1 MSSSEAAPRSLHG
14 RLALSLLIGTVTV
27 LGIVFFALHLV
38 IRGAM
43 YDHLESELVLRMRA
57 VASYAV
63 AHPGKESIAEFM
75 PRFRTRAHQDFFQV
89 WDSSGRTLARSDSSS
104 GRDLPRLDAQAGSPT
119 YHELTLPDGHR
130 GRAVTEIFP
139 LPEGDT
145 RGVLHIVTA
154 EETERL
160 DALEQSIHFMLLI
173 GALAAILATLL
184 TARRS
189 VMHALQPV
197 DDFSASVAH
206 VQLDDPVARLQT
218 AALPSELQPI
228 ANSFTTLLDRLLG
241 ALAREKR
248 YARNVAHELRNPLAE
263 MRLLAEAA
271 AAARNPDKAHA
282 AILEIQEST
291 GELEKVVDSL
301 LALTRYEAGI
311 ESPQPEPVD
320 LCQNLR
326 RQVESV
332 RGRAEQRQLQ
342 IELEL
347 PAECWV
353 YTDSTLAGRLFSNLL
368 GNAMAHAPHGTT
380 VRVCAAPNGD
390 VEIANAAPLLTAA
403 DMPRLGERF
412 YRVAVEGAENGHAG
426 LGLSLATAMARV
438 LGVNLAFT
446 LRDDGWLVVKLSG
459 FQALRGSAQ

>member
-1 MSSSEAAPRSLHG
+1 
-14 RLALSLLIGTVTV
+14 
-27 LGIVFFALHLV
+27 
-38 IRGAM
+38 
-43 YDHLESELVLRMRA
+43 
-57 VASYAV
+57 
-63 AHPGKESIAEFM
+63 
-75 PRFRTRAHQDFFQV
+75 
-89 WDSSGRTLARSDSSS
+89 
-104 GRDLPRLDAQAGSPT
+104 
-119 YHELTLPDGHR
+119 
-130 GRAVTEIFP
+130 
-139 LPEGDT
+139 
-145 RGVLHIVTA
+145 
-154 EETERL
+154 
-160 DALEQSIHFMLLI
+160 
-173 GALAAILATLL
+173 
-184 TARRS
+184 
-189 VMHALQPV
+189 
-197 DDFSASVAH
+197 
-206 VQLDDPVARLQT
+206 
-218 AALPSELQPI
+218 
-228 ANSFTTLLDRLLG
+228 
-241 ALAREKR
+241 
-248 YARNVAHELRNPLAE
+248 

-459 FQALRGSAQ
+459 FQPLRGSAQ